1 LGARLRSLILVLV
14 QVFRFQLVMPS
25 AGKAGKV
32 AHSAVSTLSR
42 PSMSNLRYAV
52 WAAVITVSGTGA
64 LGQSVSPDTSVVRV
78 GDYVE
83 RYYARAQSL
92 VVDESVAIQP
102 LALDLRA
109 EGFPRR
115 LTYELRVEWN
125 PDSDDD
131 VPAKVTRQLLTIN
144 GRPPK
149 PDQEPEC
156 LDPRSTS
163 PEPLA
168 FLLADRREKFI
179 FKAAGLGRVDGRA
192 AMMIDYRSVKPETPK
207 VEWRKECVSIDLPG
221 RARGRIWADPETA
234 EILRLD
240 EGITGLVDI
249 AVPAAQQRAGG
260 SPYMTI
266 ERADSSIRYRR
277 VAFTDPEESLL
288 LPSSIDTTTIVRNS
302 GSPRVRISQTFG
314 NYRRFVTGSRLIP

>member
-1 LGARLRSLILVLV
+1 
-14 QVFRFQLVMPS
+14 
-25 AGKAGKV
+25 
-32 AHSAVSTLSR
+32 
-42 PSMSNLRYAV
+42 
-52 WAAVITVSGTGA
+52 
-64 LGQSVSPDTSVVRV
+64 V

-83 RYYARAQSL
+83 RYYSRAQSI
-92 VVDESVAIQP
+92 VVDENVIIQSLGP
-102 LALDLRA
+102 DLRT
-109 EGFPRR
+109 EGFARR

-125 PDSDDD
+125 PDVDEDD

-149 PDQEPEC
+149 PGEEPGC

-168 FLLADRREKFI
+168 FLLPDRREKFI
-179 FKAAGLGRVDGRA
+179 FKAAGLGRIDGRP
-192 AMMIDYRSVKPETPK
+192 AMMIDYRSVRPEEPK
-207 VEWRKECVSIDLPG
+207 VEWREECVSIDLPG

-240 EGITGLVDI
+240 EGVIGLVDI
-249 AVPAAQQRAGG
+249 AVPIKQQRRGG

-277 VAFTDPEESLL
+277 VPFTDPDETLV

-314 NYRRFVTGSRLIP
+314 NYRRFVTGSRIVP